1 MIDFSD
7 MKLSIKIFL
16 KRFISFFSIGLVALI
31 GDVALGYGLMYLGV
45 PTMIAIGF
53 SFLLSLSLSYGYVR
67 TYSFFGTTQDYH
79 RGYVYFIIIAL
90 GGLGITLV
98 GTSYLVK
105 TFGLHPSLARF
116 CMSAVSGAF
125 NFSINGLYNFRVFG
139 AKRAIQPDNIKSK
152 ITDEVNSN
160 DSSKPHGT
168 V

>member
-1 MIDFSD
+1 
-7 MKLSIKIFL
+7 MKLRTKIFAR
-16 KRFISFFSIGLVALI
+16 RFASFFSIGFVALI
-31 GDVALGYGLMYLGV
+31 GDVALGYALLHLGV
-45 PTMIAIGF
+45 PTMAAIGF
-53 SFLLSLSLSYGYVR
+53 SFLLSLTLSYGYVR

-125 NFSINGLYNFRVFG
+125 NFSINGLYNFKVLG
-139 AKRAIQPDNIKSK
+139 VKRAILPDTI
-152 ITDEVNSN
+152 
-160 DSSKPHGT
+160 
-168 V
+168 